1 LGGERS
7 DPIEPLYG
15 RALMPPFATAGHG
28 AVVVAG
34 EGALTFAVVRDLED
48 AAIETILLEHPG
60 DLEFERA
67 MQDGPEAVAIVTRDD
82 AYALRL
88 ALLAAHACPSARLVV
103 TIFDR
108 TVAQQLRS
116 AIDSCVVVSMAD
128 LVAAPFA
135 GACMGD
141 EVLALRAHGA
151 AGMERIVRDG
161 EDCRVEAQPRS
172 DSSLLRRL
180 AHVVMGVL
188 QPFDRSAKTLML
200 GLFGLL
206 GVLLL
211 DTLLSLT
218 ALHNSLVDSWY
229 AGVRTLV
236 TVGPNPSLDH
246 AAAWTRVMAACLMLA
261 ALAFTAIFT
270 AGLINRLLDRRLIA
284 IVGRR
289 VMPRHDHV
297 IVVGLGQV
305 GLRLCVRLRETGLA
319 VAAVERDADGVG
331 VRLAPSYD
339 VPVVVG
345 DGSERRLLA
354 RLDLHRA
361 HSLAAVTSDDLTNV
375 AICMAALAVA
385 PTLRVVLRA
394 GDGDIAA
401 ETRSLFRIGVV
412 RDAHRIAGAGIAAA
426 ALGWTPGEV
435 LSEEGQTYLW
445 DDAAGMRA
453 FPAPP
458 AV

>member
-1 LGGERS
+1 
-7 DPIEPLYG
+7 
-15 RALMPPFATAGHG
+15 MPRFSASGHG

-34 EGALTFAVVRDLED
+34 EGALTLAVVRDLED
-48 AAIETILLEHPG
+48 AAITTILLEHPG

-67 MQDGPEAVAIVTRDD
+67 MQAGPEAVVIVTRDD

-88 ALLAAHACPSARLVV
+88 ALLAAHACPTARLVV

-141 EVLALRAHGA
+141 EVLALREHGEG
-151 AGMERIVRDG
+151 GMQRIVRDG
-161 EDCRVEAQPRS
+161 EDCRLDPQPRS
-172 DSSLLRRL
+172 DAAPLRRL
-180 AHVVMGVL
+180 EHAIMGVL
-188 QPFDRSAKTLML
+188 QPFERSAKTLML

-206 GVLLL
+206 AVLIV

-218 ALHNSLVDSWY
+218 ALHNSLIDAWY
-229 AGVRTLV
+229 TGVRTLV
-236 TVGPNPSLDH
+236 TVGANPALDH
-246 AAAWTRVMAACLMLA
+246 SEGWTRVLAAFLMLA

-270 AGLINRLLDRRLIA
+270 AGLINRLLARRLIT
-284 IVGRR
+284 IVGPR

-319 VAAVERDADGVG
+319 VAAVERDADGLG

-345 DGSERRLLA
+345 DGSERKLLA
-354 RLDLHRA
+354 RLELHRA

-385 PTLRVVLRA
+385 PSLRVVLRA

-435 LSEEGQTYLW
+435 LAKDGQTYLW
-445 DDAAGMRA
+445 DAADGMRA

-458 AV
+458 ASPGG